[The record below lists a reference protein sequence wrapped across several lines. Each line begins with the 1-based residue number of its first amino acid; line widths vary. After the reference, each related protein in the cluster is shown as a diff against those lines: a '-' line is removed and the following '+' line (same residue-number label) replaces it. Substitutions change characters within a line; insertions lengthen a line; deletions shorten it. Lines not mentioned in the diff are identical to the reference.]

1 MSTLPIRNGNTVVL
15 IIAML
20 AIIVSTLPIRNGN
33 YSKTQHYPYLLNN
46 RQYVSTL
53 PIRNGNFCACFLPFF
68 ITLVGNS
75 EYLTYKEWKP
85 FPPVGRFYMMPSC
98 CNVSTLPIR
107 NGNNPIGFF
116 VKHSCY
122 TVSTLPIRN
131 GNLQIENFRVV
142 LAL

>member
-1 MSTLPIRNGNTVVL
+1 METFRYCIEYSISPLLFCQRYP
-15 IIAML
+15 
-20 AIIVSTLPIRNGN
+20 VSTLPIRNGN

-46 RQYVSTL
+46 RQYLSTL

-107 NGNNPIGFF
+107 NGNILSFS
-116 VKHSCY
+116 KT
-122 TVSTLPIRN
+122 TVSTFFDL
-131 GNLQIENFRVV
+131 
-142 LAL
+142 